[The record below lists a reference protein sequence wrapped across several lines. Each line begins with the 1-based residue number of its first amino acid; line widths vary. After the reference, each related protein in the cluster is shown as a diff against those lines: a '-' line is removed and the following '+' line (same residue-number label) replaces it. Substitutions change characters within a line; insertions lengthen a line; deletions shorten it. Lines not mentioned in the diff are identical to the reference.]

1 MQRCGR
7 RVVLDVPDDY
17 REPGVI
23 ALALAPVPS
32 HLAARGP
39 VQTST
44 EAAARPVPQDG
55 RPLVRGST

>member
-23 ALALAPVPS
+23 ALAPVPS
-32 HLAARGP
+32 HLAARDP